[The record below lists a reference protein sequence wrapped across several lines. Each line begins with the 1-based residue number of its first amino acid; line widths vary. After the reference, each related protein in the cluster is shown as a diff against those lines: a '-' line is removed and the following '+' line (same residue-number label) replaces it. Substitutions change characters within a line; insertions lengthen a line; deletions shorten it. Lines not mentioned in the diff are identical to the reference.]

1 MPTIDTPAGDF
12 EVTGVAFP
20 DDPDNAEVIEFFG
33 DPDEYTSVGYYDYE
47 SGFYGYGNDLGDPF
61 NDLDGMV

>member
-20 DDPDNAEVIEFFG
+20 DDPANAEVIDRFDDLDEFEDF
-33 DPDEYTSVGYYDYE
+33 DGYE
-47 SGFYGYGNDLGDPF
+47 QGLHGYGYSDPF
-61 NDLDGMV
+61 NSLDGWV